1 MVSGRVYTKFQFGKA
16 GWNLTA
22 LRSQNSPV
30 SKTVLWSVCTACA
43 RREKPSAEGLGSLW
57 GCTSALLSAGSLR
70 GWELGMQN
78 ACGLLKAHLLE
89 INSGR
94 SHSQGTTARFFKW
107 NPAVFKGQWW
117 KMMSLVYPFL
127 GHRFF
132 SVAWT
137 VFLVLLAGMYHMELA
152 FLHWV
157 FAPSSTARY

>member
-1 MVSGRVYTKFQFGKA
+1 MKFNGTKIPKFASLKDGSLIRVYC
-16 GWNLTA
+16 
-22 LRSQNSPV
+22 
-30 SKTVLWSVCTACA
+30 VCVQGEAVCQRA
-43 RREKPSAEGLGSLW
+43 WGLW
-57 GCTSALLSAGSLR
+57 GCTSALLAAGSLR

-107 NPAVFKGQWW
+107 NPAVLKGQWW

-132 SVAWT
+132 SASLT

-157 FAPSSTARY
+157 FAPSSTGRY

>member
-1 MVSGRVYTKFQFGKA
+1 MKFNCTEIQKFISPKDSSLIGVYCVRTQGESHLQK
-16 GWNLTA
+16 
-22 LRSQNSPV
+22 
-30 SKTVLWSVCTACA
+30 
-43 RREKPSAEGLGSLW
+43 GLGSLW
-57 GCTSALLSAGSLR
+57 GCTSALLSPGSLR

-107 NPAVFKGQWW
+107 NPAVLKGQWW

-132 SVAWT
+132 LCSMDGFPCSAGWHISRGAC
-137 VFLVLLAGMYHMELA
+137 FPSLSFCPFKHWEVLEEMLK
-152 FLHWV
+152 
-157 FAPSSTARY
+157 